1 MRSKR
6 SEFGDFRE
14 MVANG
19 GKSNVGTRGIPVVH
33 SVEPIDR
40 FGSEG
45 DIQKFQSVRQQC
57 PHWSARSQA
66 RLANSLKFQL
76 YSPCA
81 RILFTSAVVEY
92 PDTKGSAN
100 ALPPQ
105 ECISA
110 VSGSTSML

>member
-1 MRSKR
+1 MSSKR
-6 SEFGDFRE
+6 SEFRDFRE

-19 GKSNVGTRGIPVVH
+19 GKSNVGTRGFPEVTNAGAT
-33 SVEPIDR
+33 DGK
-40 FGSEG
+40 GSEG

-81 RILFTSAVVEY
+81 RLLFTSAVVEY

-105 ECISA
+105 VCMSA
-110 VSGSTSML
+110 VSGNTAML

>member
-14 MVANG
+14 RVANG
-19 GKSNVGTRGIPVVH
+19 GKSNVSNRGFPEVTNAGAT
-33 SVEPIDR
+33 DGK
-40 FGSEG
+40 GSEG
-45 DIQKFQSVRQQC
+45 DMQKFQSIRQKC

-105 ECISA
+105 VCMSA
-110 VSGSTSML
+110 VSGNTAMS